1 MKANFITMELPKSV
15 NIDGEEYIINCDFRA
30 GIKLDEIVNSD
41 MSEESKLIE
50 LLSLYYVKIPT
61 NLQEAI
67 DKILWFY
74 RCGEEEQEEEERQ
87 RYQRRNSKEP
97 AYSFSQDSPYIY
109 AAFKEQYGIDI
120 STTEYLHWW
129 KFVALFNSLNEDTK
143 MSKIMY
149 YRKVSTSGMSRD
161 QRAFI
166 NEMKKIYKLNTVGK
180 KLTLKQRDQK
190 LKDYVRS
197 RSRGVM

>member
-1 MKANFITMELPKSV
+1 MKANFITRELPKSV
-15 NIDGEEYIINCDFRA
+15 DIDGEEYTINCDFRA

-50 LLSLYYVKIPT
+50 LLSLYYVKMPT

-74 RCGEEEQEEEERQ
+74 RCGEDEQKEEERQ
-87 RYQRRNSKEP
+87 RYKRRNSKEP

-109 AAFKEQYGIDI
+109 AAFKEQYGIDL
-120 STTEYLHWW
+120 STIEYLHWW

-166 NEMKKIYKLNTVGK
+166 NEMKKIYRLNTAGK